1 LTYLLQFSQSATFD
15 KHFNTTKKSKP
26 MKSTT
31 PLFTLVLLGVF
42 LSCAPAAVEQETAI
56 HTPVIQTEEI
66 TYRVDS
72 LEFIGWMAW
81 DSALHTKRPG
91 IVVIHEWWGH
101 NDHTR
106 AQARKLAEAGYTA
119 FALDMYGDGKQAAHP
134 DSAMAFIGQALAT
147 AGGAGARF
155 DKSVEIL
162 KAHSSVDPQKIGAVG
177 YCFGGTV
184 ALEMAR
190 AGKDLDA
197 VVCFHGG
204 LDTEN
209 PAKSNVMKSAVLV
222 CTGGSD
228 PMIPEE
234 SVKAFEAEMESAG
247 IDHKVIRYPEAKHAF
262 TNPAADSLGKVFDLP
277 IEYSLHSDTSSWNAA
292 REFLS
297 SEFK

>member
-1 LTYLLQFSQSATFD
+1 
-15 KHFNTTKKSKP
+15 

-31 PLFTLVLLGVF
+31 PLLILFSLAGF
-42 LSCAPAAVEQETAI
+42 LSCAPAEVKEEVTV

-66 TYRVDS
+66 TYMIDS
-72 LEFIGWMAW
+72 LEFKGWMAW
-81 DSALHTKRPG
+81 DSALHAKRPG

-101 NDHTR
+101 NNHTR
-106 AQARKLAEAGYTA
+106 KQARKLAEAGYTA

-134 DSAMAFIGQALAT
+134 DSAMAFIGQALST
-147 AGGAGARF
+147 AGGATARF
-155 DKSVEIL
+155 DKSVELL
-162 KAHSSVDPQKIGAVG
+162 KKHPSVDSAQIGAVG

-190 AGKDLDA
+190 AGKNLDA

-209 PAKSNVMKSAVLV
+209 PAKSGVMNSAVLV

-234 SVKAFEAEMESAG
+234 SVKAFEAEMQSAG
-247 IDHKVIRYPEAKHAF
+247 INHKVIRYPDAKHAF
-262 TNPAADSLGKVFDLP
+262 TNPAADSLGKVFELP
-277 IEYSLHSDTSSWNAA
+277 IAYNMNADTSSWNAT

-297 SEFK
+297 TVFK